1 MLDALYERAAREATP
16 ETEAAIGQRVRSR
29 AQARSLD
36 REKARATCQLSQSAP
51 PDQRASRVMQVV
63 REVRTSI
70 GEISRALPDEFRP
83 AHLSVA
89 LVDAVFNPQLH
100 YYRQVVPIVER
111 YCDHFGLKRLRDS
124 DDRVPPREAQE
135 TLAELIRHYEELG
148 LRRMREEVFRS
159 QTTSSTAPRRF
170 AVSESRY
177 FRMWRNSPPRTSRVP
192 SRAATADARRETRTD
207 SRCHCA
213 DIHSRYALAFPSAP
227 AMEFESRR

>member
-148 LRRMREEVFRS
+148 LRRMREEVFRGNYCS
-159 QTTSSTAPRRF
+159 PGTRVRKSDNVFHCAQALRGVGIEILQDVAEQPATNIKGTFTCRHGRCASRNTNRF
-170 AVSESRY
+170 AVPLRRY
-177 FRMWRNSPPRTSRVP
+177 S
-192 SRAATADARRETRTD
+192 
-207 SRCHCA
+207 
-213 DIHSRYALAFPSAP
+213 
-227 AMEFESRR
+227 